1 MKTLDMEYHPVNR
14 AVSLEVFE
22 QAVLALV
29 DPTIL
34 NLMYRAE
41 WYEVSG
47 TPAIFVKSKALRVDG
62 AAHNRSPR
70 KVAYKVERL
79 IAKYLIQEGQRAD
92 PTHTPAPAPR
102 YGFVTAQGIF
112 DAVLIVAV
120 CMAIVQ
126 Q

>member
-34 NLMYRAE
+34 NLIYRAE

-47 TPAIFVKSKALRVDG
+47 TPAVFVKAKALVVDG
-62 AAHNRSPR
+62 AAHNRSPA

-79 IAKYLIQEGQRAD
+79 IAKYLIQEGQMAAS
-92 PTHTPAPAPR
+92 APPPSPW
-102 YGFVTAQGIF
+102 YSFVTAQGIF

-120 CMAIVQ
+120 CAAIVQ